1 MQEEGVKKDDGILST
16 IQANCIPFTDRQH
29 LPAIISDKI
38 GELNLSPNWRN
49 EIVIERDD
57 REYTDAIFLETH
69 EKRRWYHMNVRNYHS
84 SKIAFDCIGYLESSK
99 DLTTMEKKNYPPIE
113 LKWQGLNLSRT
124 IIPPGLAR
132 PLDAFY
138 VSFDAPDKVHFGI
151 NTSLVT
157 FVGYLEQYQLNGPGT
172 FDLDFVIFSVNF
184 NPIRQ
189 RLRLEIGNKISDIKF
204 YNEDKNDNKRN
215 ALVKDV
221 ASKD

>member
-1 MQEEGVKKDDGILST
+1 MARTQL
-16 IQANCIPFTDRQH
+16 
-29 LPAIISDKI
+29 
-38 GELNLSPNWRN
+38 
-49 EIVIERDD
+49 IE
-57 REYTDAIFLETH
+57 
-69 EKRRWYHMNVRNYHS
+69 NYH
-84 SKIAFDCIGYLESSK
+84 
-99 DLTTMEKKNYPPIE
+99 TT
-113 LKWQGLNLSRT
+113 R
-124 IIPPGLAR
+124 R